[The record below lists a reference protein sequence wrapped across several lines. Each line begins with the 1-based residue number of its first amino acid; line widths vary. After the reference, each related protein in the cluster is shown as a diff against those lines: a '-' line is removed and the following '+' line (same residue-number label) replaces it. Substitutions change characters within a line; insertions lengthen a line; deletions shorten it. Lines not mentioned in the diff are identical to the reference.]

1 MTRVSAVIPTY
12 NRPEFLRGAIESVLA
27 QRHVDVEC
35 VVVDDG
41 SDTDYTEEVVEE
53 YPETVRCLVHR
64 TNRGLSA
71 ARNTGIE
78 AADGEY
84 VAFLDDDDRWAPDKL
99 SEQVRALERS
109 SDAGLATCLLAAV
122 SPDGDLLRCEGSKP
136 EGDLGTAIL
145 RRNVIGSP
153 SRVVATR
160 EALST
165 VGGFDESLPT
175 KQDWDLYIRLCQEY
189 GVVCVDD
196 HLCYRTIHESMSSDP
211 ADERDNNMRVIE
223 KHEELIR
230 ERGTYDRTMG
240 AYHATVG
247 RTFLEAGDT
256 TTARREFRLA
266 LAHEFRRRYLLL
278 FLCSRAGLEPARAAV
293 GLKRRVERWKN
304 CSGVSPRRA
313 GR

>member
-1 MTRVSAVIPTY
+1 MTWVSAVIPTY
-12 NRPEFLRGAIESVLA
+12 NRPEFLRDAIESVLA

-78 AADGEY
+78 AAGSKY
-84 VAFLDDDDRWAPDKL
+84 VAFLDDDDRWARNKL
-99 SEQVRALERS
+99 SEQVQALERS

-122 SPDGDLLRCEGSKP
+122 SLDGDLLRCEGSKP
-136 EGDLGTAIL
+136 EGDLGTVIL

-160 EALST
+160 EALLNI
-165 VGGFDESLPT
+165 GGFDESLPT
-175 KQDWDLYIRLCQEY
+175 KQDWDLYIRLSQEY
-189 GVVCVDD
+189 DIVCVDD
-196 HLCYRTIHESMSSDP
+196 HLCYRTIHQSMSSNP
-211 ADERDNNMRVIE
+211 EDERDNNMRVIE

-240 AYHATVG
+240 AYHAAVG
-247 RTFLEAGDT
+247 RTFLEAGDAA
-256 TTARREFRLA
+256 TARM
-266 LAHEFRRRYLLL
+266 EFRRALSYAPSGRYVLMFLLTL
-278 FLCSRAGLEPARAAV
+278 V
-293 GLKRRVERWKN
+293 GLRTVRSIIKIKRLIER
-304 CSGVSPRRA
+304 RRYC
-313 GR
+313 